1 MTKRYDNH
9 KNKEIKG
16 VGNSEDEHCS
26 NCFERT
32 IKNKNMGLL

>member
-16 VGNSEDEHCS
+16 VGNNEDEHCS
-26 NCFERT
+26 NCFEKIRVHDVVCF
-32 IKNKNMGLL
+32 K